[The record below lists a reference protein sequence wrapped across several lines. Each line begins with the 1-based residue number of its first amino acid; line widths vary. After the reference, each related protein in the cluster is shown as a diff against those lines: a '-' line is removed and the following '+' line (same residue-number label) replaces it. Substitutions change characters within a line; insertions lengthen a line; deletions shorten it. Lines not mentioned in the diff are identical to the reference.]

1 MRPISRQTCE
11 ELCGLCYLKGETLT
25 RSRASPPDWVCR
37 FSVASL
43 LHNGDILSVSQNNP
57 FFLNFFFFKSGYF
70 MLETGKEHLSNFIT
84 APYIYYSYSKLQ
96 KFRNLTTLCMWIK
109 FFFLDVLV
117 MSISLC
123 ECARL
128 WRYT

>member
-57 FFLNFFFFKSGYF
+57 FFLNFFFLNQDILCWKQEKNIYQTLSRPHIYITPILNYKSSG
-70 MLETGKEHLSNFIT
+70 I
-84 APYIYYSYSKLQ
+84 
-96 KFRNLTTLCMWIK
+96 
-109 FFFLDVLV
+109 
-117 MSISLC
+117 
-123 ECARL
+123 
-128 WRYT
+128 